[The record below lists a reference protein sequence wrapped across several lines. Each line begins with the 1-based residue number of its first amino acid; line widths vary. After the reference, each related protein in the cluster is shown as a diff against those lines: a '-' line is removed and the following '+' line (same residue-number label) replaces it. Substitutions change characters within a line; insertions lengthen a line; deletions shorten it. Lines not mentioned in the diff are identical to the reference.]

1 MARVEREKQLQL
13 ENSSIRLQAA
23 ELEATNL
30 KEEVTRQR
38 IRIEKLE
45 TERKQLTDQI
55 MDLRNEIVSSKE
67 QENSFKE
74 QERRLNQEREAQ
86 SQLIGSIYC
95 FVSQQAIVIVLFV
108 CRGIITGGGTVTFGS
123 PHARTSDN
131 ITRNVAS
138 GRASRRNVSVTSEKS
153 TIARSE

>member
-1 MARVEREKQLQL
+1 MEREKQLQL

-55 MDLRNEIVSSKE
+55 MDLRNEIIANKE
-67 QENSFKE
+67 SESDFKD
-74 QERRLNQEREAQ
+74 QERRLNQERDAQ
-86 SQLIGSIYC
+86 SLLIGKRQFLC
-95 FVSQQAIVIVLFV
+95 
-108 CRGIITGGGTVTFGS
+108 
-123 PHARTSDN
+123 
-131 ITRNVAS
+131 
-138 GRASRRNVSVTSEKS
+138 
-153 TIARSE
+153 

>member
-23 ELEATNL
+23 ELEAANL

-38 IRIEKLE
+38 IRLEKLE

-55 MDLRNEIVSSKE
+55 MDLRNEIVASKE
-67 QENSFKE
+67 CENDFKD

-86 SQLIGSIYC
+86 SLLIG
-95 FVSQQAIVIVLFV
+95 
-108 CRGIITGGGTVTFGS
+108 
-123 PHARTSDN
+123 
-131 ITRNVAS
+131 
-138 GRASRRNVSVTSEKS
+138 K
-153 TIARSE
+153 

>member
-1 MARVEREKQLQL
+1 MEREKQLQL

-55 MDLRNEIVSSKE
+55 MDLRNEIIANKE
-67 QENSFKE
+67 SESDFKD
-74 QERRLNQEREAQ
+74 QERRLNQERDAQ
-86 SQLIGSIYC
+86 SLLIG
-95 FVSQQAIVIVLFV
+95 
-108 CRGIITGGGTVTFGS
+108 
-123 PHARTSDN
+123 
-131 ITRNVAS
+131 
-138 GRASRRNVSVTSEKS
+138 E
-153 TIARSE
+153 